1 MLLKNDVNNRKLSL
15 LKISYGDTQ
24 LWFYESPAEFRRSLV
39 FLEGGVEL
47 NVWRVFNYDFPTT
60 QIKHADVPFDRIV
73 RFYVYSNNRSPL
85 VRKMFED
92 MEYRYVAIYLETL
105 KETGLEV
112 KGTP

>member
-1 MLLKNDVNNRKLSL
+1 MNETHSTIHTVEGEKKVHLLLKNDVNNRKLSL

-60 QIKHADVPFDRIV
+60 
-73 RFYVYSNNRSPL
+73 
-85 VRKMFED
+85 
-92 MEYRYVAIYLETL
+92 
-105 KETGLEV
+105 
-112 KGTP
+112 